1 MPELQRLLTQARRIS
16 EHRTKEAE
24 GEIRRVYQNLLK
36 DRRAFVAGE
45 YERFAVDDRLDFSIL
60 QQKGEFARFLEET
73 QKIVNAHEPE
83 VKREVRDIIEQ
94 TYARCWRDF
103 QEAVGKSADSA
114 ALRDALRGVRGVTP
128 EVVKRAVIN
137 PVSGLTL
144 NDRLEKHRQEV
155 IYNIKQQLGTGLT
168 QGDRYSTM
176 ARRVAGEVEGNYK
189 KAVRIVRTE
198 THRVREA
205 GFHDSALEVD
215 SAARAAGLQMVKTWR
230 TMKDERVRPN
240 ARYRT
245 KSGWKTVRRG
255 PADHQKMEG
264 VSVPVDQEFDLGGG
278 VKAKAPGQSGV
289 AGQDINCR
297 CFLEYGMKPLQS
309 PENGD
314 ILNTVNIEYLP
325 VTGESINRVA
335 LVESRFLSPENNR
348 KLQESHQSLLRVVMD
363 QPVGT
368 EAFRAYDSEMGLLDS
383 RIGMLGKVKVPR
395 FNQNYIVIHNHP
407 SGETFSMGD
416 VTAFLANDK
425 LRMMTAVG
433 NDGSVY
439 LFEKVGD
446 SNVNGFNKFR
456 KALQG
461 LHPGYDRD
469 PEAYVDFMEKLLEG
483 AKRYGFQYKKG

>member
-1 MPELQRLLTQARRIS
+1 
-16 EHRTKEAE
+16 
-24 GEIRRVYQNLLK
+24 
-36 DRRAFVAGE
+36 
-45 YERFAVDDRLDFSIL
+45 
-60 QQKGEFARFLEET
+60 
-73 QKIVNAHEPE
+73 
-83 VKREVRDIIEQ
+83 
-94 TYARCWRDF
+94 
-103 QEAVGKSADSA
+103 
-114 ALRDALRGVRGVTP
+114 
-128 EVVKRAVIN
+128 
-137 PVSGLTL
+137 
-144 NDRLEKHRQEV
+144 
-155 IYNIKQQLGTGLT
+155 
-168 QGDRYSTM
+168 M

>member
-24 GEIRRVYQNLLK
+24 AEIRRVYQNLLK
-36 DRRAFVAGE
+36 DLRAFVAGE

-94 TYARCWRDF
+94 TYARCWGDF

-114 ALRDALRGVRGVTP
+114 ALREALRGVRGVTP

-215 SAARAAGLQMVKTWR
+215 GAARAAGLQMVKTWR
-230 TMKDERVRPN
+230 TMKDEWVRPN

-264 VSVPVDQEFDLGGG
+264 VSIPVDQEFDLGGG

-297 CFLEYGMKPLQS
+297 CFLEYELQRLKTEEDS
-309 PENGD
+309 GTIILKRAIGRKEKNTGVFQNLQIPMQKREVLAIARKYAVNMTGITIKIQRSESLLALPITGD
-314 ILNTVNIEYLP
+314 ADTADIGRIDLFPNAFADEETLVRTLLHEKTHVAQLKKYGKQTVQNRLAYMERQAYRL
-325 VTGESINRVA
+325 ESI
-335 LVESRFLSPENNR
+335 
-348 KLQESHQSLLRVVMD
+348 
-363 QPVGT
+363 
-368 EAFRAYDSEMGLLDS
+368 AYHVLKK
-383 RIGMLGKVKVPR
+383 KVK
-395 FNQNYIVIHNHP
+395 
-407 SGETFSMGD
+407 G
-416 VTAFLANDK
+416 
-425 LRMMTAVG
+425 
-433 NDGSVY
+433 
-439 LFEKVGD
+439 
-446 SNVNGFNKFR
+446 
-456 KALQG
+456 
-461 LHPGYDRD
+461 
-469 PEAYVDFMEKLLEG
+469 
-483 AKRYGFQYKKG
+483 

>member
-24 GEIRRVYQNLLK
+24 AEIRRVYQNLLK
-36 DRRAFVAGE
+36 DLRAFVAGE

-94 TYARCWRDF
+94 TYARCWGDF

-114 ALRDALRGVRGVTP
+114 ALREALRGVRGVTP

-155 IYNIKQQLGTGLT
+155 IYNITQQLGTGLT

-215 SAARAAGLQMVKTWR
+215 GAARAAGLQMVKTWR
-230 TMKDERVRPN
+230 TMKDEWVRPN

-264 VSVPVDQEFDLGGG
+264 VSIPVDQEFDLGGG

-297 CFLEYGMKPLQS
+297 CFLEYELQRLKTEEDS
-309 PENGD
+309 GTIILKRAIGRKEKNTGVFQNLQIPMQKREVLAIARKYAVNMTGITIKIQRSESLLALPITGD
-314 ILNTVNIEYLP
+314 ADTADIGRIDLFPNAFADEETLVRTLLHEKTHVAQLKKYGKQTVQNRLAYMERQAYRL
-325 VTGESINRVA
+325 ESI
-335 LVESRFLSPENNR
+335 
-348 KLQESHQSLLRVVMD
+348 
-363 QPVGT
+363 
-368 EAFRAYDSEMGLLDS
+368 AYHVLKK
-383 RIGMLGKVKVPR
+383 KVK
-395 FNQNYIVIHNHP
+395 
-407 SGETFSMGD
+407 G
-416 VTAFLANDK
+416 
-425 LRMMTAVG
+425 
-433 NDGSVY
+433 
-439 LFEKVGD
+439 
-446 SNVNGFNKFR
+446 
-456 KALQG
+456 
-461 LHPGYDRD
+461 
-469 PEAYVDFMEKLLEG
+469 
-483 AKRYGFQYKKG
+483 

>member
-1 MPELQRLLTQARRIS
+1 M
-16 EHRTKEAE
+16 
-24 GEIRRVYQNLLK
+24 
-36 DRRAFVAGE
+36 
-45 YERFAVDDRLDFSIL
+45 
-60 QQKGEFARFLEET
+60 
-73 QKIVNAHEPE
+73 
-83 VKREVRDIIEQ
+83 
-94 TYARCWRDF
+94 
-103 QEAVGKSADSA
+103 
-114 ALRDALRGVRGVTP
+114 
-128 EVVKRAVIN
+128 
-137 PVSGLTL
+137 
-144 NDRLEKHRQEV
+144 
-155 IYNIKQQLGTGLT
+155 
-168 QGDRYSTM
+168 
-176 ARRVAGEVEGNYK
+176 
-189 KAVRIVRTE
+189 
-198 THRVREA
+198 
-205 GFHDSALEVD
+205 
-215 SAARAAGLQMVKTWR
+215 
-230 TMKDERVRPN
+230 
-240 ARYRT
+240 
-245 KSGWKTVRRG
+245 
-255 PADHQKMEG
+255 
-264 VSVPVDQEFDLGGG
+264 DQEFDLGGG

>member
-36 DRRAFVAGE
+36 DLRAFVAGE

-215 SAARAAGLQMVKTWR
+215 SAARAAGLQMVKTWAHHERR
-230 TMKDERVRPN
+230 TG
-240 ARYRT
+240 A
-245 KSGWKTVRRG
+245 
-255 PADHQKMEG
+255 AQ
-264 VSVPVDQEFDLGGG
+264 
-278 VKAKAPGQSGV
+278 
-289 AGQDINCR
+289 C
-297 CFLEYGMKPLQS
+297 PL
-309 PENGD
+309 
-314 ILNTVNIEYLP
+314 
-325 VTGESINRVA
+325 
-335 LVESRFLSPENNR
+335 
-348 KLQESHQSLLRVVMD
+348 
-363 QPVGT
+363 
-368 EAFRAYDSEMGLLDS
+368 
-383 RIGMLGKVKVPR
+383 
-395 FNQNYIVIHNHP
+395 
-407 SGETFSMGD
+407 
-416 VTAFLANDK
+416 
-425 LRMMTAVG
+425 
-433 NDGSVY
+433 
-439 LFEKVGD
+439 
-446 SNVNGFNKFR
+446 
-456 KALQG
+456 
-461 LHPGYDRD
+461 
-469 PEAYVDFMEKLLEG
+469 
-483 AKRYGFQYKKG
+483 